1 MGYRSVVY
9 LKTTSEGYTMMKQMN
24 DRTKEKEDK
33 VLAYAEVYKTSS
45 GNYKICWEDI
55 KWYDSYKQIQNVN
68 EVMSLMDEQ
77 EIPYSFIRIG
87 EEVGDVEH
95 RRSYPED
102 MPYEIEAFE
111 PVVDVNDEEYYD
123 YEAVANPDSML

>member
-55 KWYDSYKQIQNVN
+55 KWYGSYEQIQNVN

-87 EEVGDVEH
+87 EETGDVEH

-111 PVVDVNDEEYYD
+111 PVVDVNDEEHHD

>member
-1 MGYRSVVY
+1 MGYRSTVY

-55 KWYDSYKQIQNVN
+55 KWYSGYKQIQNVN
-68 EVMSLMDEQ
+68 EVMNLMDEQ

-87 EEVGDVEH
+87 EETGDVEH
-95 RRSYPED
+95 RRSCPED

-111 PVVDVNDEEYYD
+111 PVVDINDEEYHD